1 MSYNYIRLPIT
12 IDSVPQVAIDSYS
25 SAIETPKLYTGAV
38 NVVFVSYD
46 VEQPGLSGTW
56 NIKVKDTFG
65 VVKFETANLQLST
78 GGPGELSA
86 IGGFSMVESDDIVFD
101 TNNIVTDDTF
111 TVTLSDIKYNFD
123 VQYIPTPTPTPTI
136 TPTPTP
142 TVVEL
147 SETLTTTQLTAGSL
161 EIPMSSTEQAKFP
174 VGTEIIIA
182 PNLPT
187 VEYNQVTGHGSLLLS
202 TPLAYSHPVGTSI
215 ISGVTTGTFTPPTI
229 TKPITGTPGTFTIR
243 SEVRTGPGWVTVTST
258 FQAPNSN
265 EEQLKFNSY
274 TGNTAPPTSSA
285 ATAYKAGNFN
295 DLRNVIVYDARG
307 TVLPS
312 NRYAL
317 KAVDEMFSSVLWT
330 AVLLDVL
337 LPPIYSGTFSP
348 GIGIPT
354 PTPTP
359 TPTDSYM
366 GTCSSSD
373 PLSAIGCNNSIN
385 WTLSS
390 DDEIQFFEV
399 YRACS
404 ATEHYL
410 PLSAYELIDVIY
422 DPSAR
427 QYVDW
432 YQPGCRICR
441 YLIAAGNPRMTMMVP
456 YVSAVG
462 CVGPT
467 CTPTP
472 TPTYPC
478 FEYDFDIGDP
488 GGVRYVRVLSEEFT
502 QAVKYVKCT
511 NIDDARYLPIIPPT
525 PPANPARPY
534 CLTPTPTPTFLA
546 QEFDMCYPTPT
557 PTPTPTV
564 ISDEFEFIT
573 PTPSPTPTPTPTA
586 PYDGILVD
594 GSQACLSFI
603 ESRFNDNDYIT
614 VWVKSL
620 TKPPHDRVEILCKK
634 LLIPHPGLTYC
645 VPMDLDEEMEV
656 IIVAES
662 EGIYPPCTIDV
673 AYDGSVVYKDIF
685 LKERE
690 KFKFNMLRRS

>member
-1 MSYNYIRLPIT
+1 MSYNYIKLPIS
-12 IDSVPQVAIDSYS
+12 IDSVLQVSVDAYS
-25 SAIETPKLYTGAV
+25 AAIENPKLYTGLV
-38 NVVFVSYD
+38 NVMFVSYEVD
-46 VEQPGLSGTW
+46 SPGTAGLWS
-56 NIKVKDTFG
+56 IKVKDEFG
-65 VVKFETANLQLST
+65 AIKFQTASLSLSSPGT
-78 GGPGELSA
+78 GSLSA
-86 IGGFSMVESDDIVFD
+86 IGEFNLEDNDVVVFD
-101 TNNIVTDDTF
+101 TSEVPPSDTF
-111 TVTLSDIKYNFD
+111 TLTLSAIKYNYD
-123 VQYIPTPTPTPTI
+123 VQYVTTPTPTPTITLTPTPTPTPPPTPTPTI
-136 TPTPTP
+136 TPTP
-142 TVVEL
+142 
-147 SETLTTTQLTAGSL
+147 S
-161 EIPMSSTEQAKFP
+161 
-174 VGTEIIIA
+174 
-182 PNLPT
+182 
-187 VEYNQVTGHGSLLLS
+187 
-202 TPLAYSHPVGTSI
+202 
-215 ISGVTTGTFTPPTI
+215 
-229 TKPITGTPGTFTIR
+229 
-243 SEVRTGPGWVTVTST
+243 
-258 FQAPNSN
+258 
-265 EEQLKFNSY
+265 
-274 TGNTAPPTSSA
+274 
-285 ATAYKAGNFN
+285 
-295 DLRNVIVYDARG
+295 
-307 TVLPS
+307 
-312 NRYAL
+312 
-317 KAVDEMFSSVLWT
+317 
-330 AVLLDVL
+330 
-337 LPPIYSGTFSP
+337 
-348 GIGIPT
+348 PT
-354 PTPTP
+354 PTE
-359 TPTDSYM
+359 SYM
-366 GTCSSSD
+366 SSCSASD

-390 DDEIQFFEV
+390 DDDIQFFEV

-456 YVSAVG
+456 YISAVG

-478 FEYDFDIGDP
+478 FDYDFDIGDP

-511 NIDDARYLPIIPPT
+511 NIGDERYLPIIPPT

-546 QEFDMCYPTPT
+546 QEFDMCFPTPT

-564 ISDEFEFIT
+564 IGDEFEFIT

-594 GSQACLSFI
+594 GAQSCLSFI

-620 TKPPHDRVEILCKK
+620 TKPPHERFEILCKK
-634 LLIPHPGLTYC
+634 LLIPSPGLTYC

-656 IIVAES
+656 TVVAES
-662 EGIYPPCTIDV
+662 EGMYPPCTLDV

-690 KFKFNMLRRS
+690 RFKFNMLRRS

>member
-1 MSYNYIRLPIT
+1 MSYNYIKLPIS
-12 IDSVPQVAIDSYS
+12 IDSVPQVALDSYAA
-25 SAIETPKLYTGAV
+25 AIESPKLYTGVV
-38 NVVFVSYD
+38 NVMFVSYD
-46 VEQPGLSGTW
+46 VEQPGLSGLW
-56 NIKVKDTFG
+56 NIKVRDTFG
-65 VVKFETANLQLST
+65 TIKFETANFSLST
-78 GGPGELSA
+78 SGAGELSA
-86 IGGFSMVESDDIVFD
+86 IGEFNLEESDQVIFD
-101 TNNIVTDDTF
+101 TSAIAANDTY
-111 TVTLSDIKYNFD
+111 TVTLSDIKYNYD
-123 VQYIPTPTPTPTI
+123 IQYVPTPTPTPTI
-136 TPTPTP
+136 TPTPANT
-142 TVVEL
+142 TGEADK
-147 SETLTTTQLTAGSL
+147 TLTTAPLTAGGM
-161 EIPMSSTEQAKFP
+161 EIVMSSTEQLKFP
-174 VGTEIIIA
+174 VGTNIIIA
-182 PNLPT
+182 PDLPT
-187 VEYNQVTGHGSLLLS
+187 VEYNQVVAHGSLILN
-202 TPLAYSHPVGTSI
+202 TPLKYNHPTGTTIVIGTS
-215 ISGVTTGTFTPPTI
+215 GAAFTPPTI
-229 TKPITGTPGTFTIR
+229 TKPITGIPGTFTVA
-243 SEVRTGPGWVTVTST
+243 SEVRTGPSSWTAVTGT
-258 FQAPNSN
+258 FQAGDSN
-265 EEQLKFNSY
+265 VDQLKLGNF
-274 TGNTAPPTSSA
+274 TGNTVPTTSTQSA
-285 ATAYKAGNFN
+285 TYKAGNFT

-307 TVLPS
+307 TVVPP
-312 NRYAL
+312 NRYIL
-317 KAVDEMFSSVLWT
+317 KAVDMMVSGSMWT
-330 AVLLDVL
+330 AVVLDVL
-337 LPPIYSGTFSP
+337 LPPIFSGTFTP
-348 GIGIPT
+348 VALT

-359 TPTDSYM
+359 TPTESYM
-366 GTCSSSD
+366 GSCSASD

-390 DDEIQFFEV
+390 DDEIQFFEI

-410 PLSAYELIDVIY
+410 PLSAYELIDVVY
-422 DPSAR
+422 DPTAR

-478 FEYDFDIGDP
+478 FDYDFDIGDP
-488 GGVRYVRVLSEEFT
+488 DGVRYVRVLSEEFT

-511 NIDDARYLPIIPPT
+511 SIDDERYLPIIPPT
-525 PPANPARPY
+525 PPVNPVRPY

-546 QEFDMCYPTPT
+546 QEFDMCFPTPT

-594 GSQACLSFI
+594 GSEACLSFI

-620 TKPPHDRVEILCKK
+620 TKPPHERFEILCKK

-656 IIVAES
+656 TIFAES

-673 AYDGSVVYKDIF
+673 AYDSSVVYKDIF

-690 KFKFNMLRRS
+690 IFKFNMLRRS

>member
-1 MSYNYIRLPIT
+1 MSYNYIKLPIT
-12 IDSVPQVAIDSYS
+12 IDSVPQVSIDTYTPAVES
-25 SAIETPKLYTGAV
+25 PKLYTGAV
-38 NVVFVSYD
+38 NVVYISYD
-46 VEQPGLSGTW
+46 VEQPGLSGLW
-56 NIKVKDTFG
+56 NIKIRDTFG
-65 VVKFETANLQLST
+65 AIKFETVNLSLST
-78 GGPGELSA
+78 GGAGELSA
-86 IGGFSMVESDDIVFD
+86 IGEFNLVESDQIVFD
-101 TNNIVTDDTF
+101 TANVKTDDTY
-111 TVTLSDIKYNFD
+111 TVTLSDIKYNYD
-123 VQYIPTPTPTPTI
+123 IQYAPTPTPTPTV
-136 TPTPTP
+136 TPAPTPTP
-142 TVVEL
+142 AELGETV
-147 SETLTTTQLTAGSL
+147 TTTRLTAGTL
-161 EIPMSSTEQAKFP
+161 EIPMSTTEQAKFP

-187 VEYNQVTGHGSLLLS
+187 VEYNQVIGHGSLLLS
-202 TPLAYSHPVGTSI
+202 TPLANTHPIGTVI
-215 ISGVTTGTFTPPTI
+215 IPGSPGAPYTPPTI
-229 TKPITGTPGTFTIR
+229 TNPITGNPGEFTVR
-243 SEVRTGPGWVTVTST
+243 SEVRTGPATWVTVINT
-258 FQAPNSN
+258 FQALDSTTD
-265 EEQLKFNSY
+265 QLKLGEL
-274 TGNTAPPTSSA
+274 TGNTVPPTSTA
-285 ATAYKAGNFN
+285 ASAYKAGNFN

-307 TVLPS
+307 TIVPS

-317 KAVDEMFSSVLWT
+317 RAVDMLFGATTWT

-337 LPPIYSGTFSP
+337 LPPIYSGTFTP
-348 GIGIPT
+348 VALT

-390 DDEIQFFEV
+390 DDEIQFFEI

-422 DPSAR
+422 DPTAR

-456 YVSAVG
+456 YISAVG

-488 GGVRYVRVLSEEFT
+488 GGVRYVRVLSDEFN

-511 NIDDARYLPIIPPT
+511 DIDDERYLPIIPPT

-546 QEFDMCYPTPT
+546 QEFDMCFPTPT
-557 PTPTPTV
+557 PTPTPTE
-564 ISDEFEFIT
+564 ITQEFEFIT

-594 GSQACLSFI
+594 GPQSCLSFI

-614 VWVKSL
+614 VWIKSL

-634 LLIPHPGLTYC
+634 LLIPSPGLTYC
-645 VPMDLDEEMEV
+645 VPMDLNEEIEV
-656 IIVAES
+656 TVVAES
-662 EGIYPPCTIDV
+662 EGIYPPCTIDI
-673 AYDGSVVYKDIF
+673 AYDNSVHYKDIF
-685 LKERE
+685 LRERE
-690 KFKFNMLRRS
+690 RFKFNMLRIS